1 MLLEELQITVINTE
15 QHIKKN
21 LKIKYNDTVNQ
32 LKNQMINES
41 ELFAESAQSHGIFL
55 INQDGKEELLE
66 DNVTL
71 MNYKKRINEES
82 VFLFKRKPKL
92 VTIFYQKQFYVDE
105 KAEISSLLQ
114 NIHSN
119 PPYSE
124 NFSDKI
130 DFFLSDQKSN
140 QINLDQL
147 VKLKKND
154 NFQNSSNNSYYFLI
168 DNSEPSYIS
177 PPSIDLEFI
186 KKPPKQ
192 KKMFFIIFL
201 N

>member
-21 LKIKYNDTVNQ
+21 LKKKNNDTVKQ
-32 LKNQMINES
+32 LKKQMINES

-119 PPYSE
+119 PYSE

-147 VKLKKND
+147 VKLKKN
-154 NFQNSSNNSYYFLI
+154 
-168 DNSEPSYIS
+168 
-177 PPSIDLEFI
+177 
-186 KKPPKQ
+186 
-192 KKMFFIIFL
+192 
-201 N
+201 